1 MFRSIFSRAFLSH
14 ILLAIIIC
22 AILACVFFVYTT
34 SIIQTQVL
42 GSYQQL
48 VSSSSAQIDKV
59 VSDMDVLS
67 KDILVSKSMLSEVT
81 YNMFKDSDIVGN
93 FSFTSKYLR
102 NLFFNKP
109 SSSAQDKIDY
119 FYLGINDT
127 LATIINTVNG
137 SSYRA
142 KEILMYDMQGRYI
155 SAPFPIGSD
164 IMEEKLKA
172 SAPMIKELCGG
183 MGRTEL
189 KSPFQSDLYGKK
201 MVLFSFY
208 RSFYGDYDNQ
218 QRGVI
223 EIQQNFSLVENII
236 DRNLKNNLKEVF
248 IFDKEGKLIYP
259 VQSGSDHFGDAAEQ
273 IFKKSKGG
281 THSYLDFTGT
291 GTKSQ
296 SALISVHSE
305 ATGWTTVQLVDNKL
319 LYAQVNDFK
328 KWFLMVAV
336 VILIFGALVAL
347 AFANN
352 TTRSV
357 RLLHKTI
364 RSTELQNLI
373 GRSEHRLLS
382 APKEISDVYID
393 FKEMCKNLDITIK
406 ESMDA
411 KTKESEAHW
420 KALQAQMN
428 PHFIFNTLSVIS
440 EACDEGENETASFMC
455 GRLSDMLRY
464 VTRSTST
471 QTTLRK
477 ELNYTLDYLSLMQK
491 RYEEHLVYE
500 IDIPE
505 EIMEVMLPKLILQP
519 LVENSIRHGF
529 KNSRPPWKIKLT
541 GKITLNGWELE
552 VMDNGSGMEIGRL
565 EEIQRIISS
574 KLQGMPTEETDGG
587 LGLIS
592 TIERVALMYKKDF
605 NYNIHN
611 LEEGG
616 LLVTVGFS
624 ETSKK
629 GERPNVI

>member
-48 VSSSSAQIDKV
+48 VSSSSDQIDKV
-59 VSDMDVLS
+59 VSDMDILS
-67 KDILVSKSMLSEVT
+67 KDVLVSKSMISEDT
-81 YNMFKDSDIVGN
+81 YNMFRDSDIVGN
-93 FSFTSKYLR
+93 FRFTSKYLR
-102 NLFFNKP
+102 NLFFDKP
-109 SSSAQDKIDY
+109 PLSAQDNMEY
-119 FYLGINDT
+119 FYLGINDS
-127 LATIINTVNG
+127 LAASINTANG
-137 SSYRA
+137 SNHRA
-142 KEILMYDMQGRYI
+142 KEILIYDTQGRYI
-155 SAPFPIGSD
+155 SAPFPIGLD

-172 SAPMIKELCGG
+172 SEAMIKELCGG

-189 KSPFQSDLYGKK
+189 KPPFQSDLYGKK

-208 RSFYGDYDNQ
+208 RSFYGDFDQ

-223 EIQQNFSLVENII
+223 EIQQDFKLVENII
-236 DRNLKNNLKEVF
+236 DKNFKNNLKEVF
-248 IFDKEGKLIYP
+248 IFDNSGKLIYP
-259 VQSGSDHFGDAAEQ
+259 VQSGSDHSEDIAEQ
-273 IFKKSKGG
+273 IFKESKGG
-281 THSYLDFTGT
+281 TNLNLNFTAT
-291 GTKSQ
+291 GSK
-296 SALISVHSE
+296 SALMSVHSE
-305 ATGWTTVQLVDNKL
+305 ATGWTTVQLIDNKI
-319 LYAQVNDFK
+319 LYAQVNGFK
-328 KWFLMVAV
+328 KWFLMVAG
-336 VILIFGALVAL
+336 VILIFGALVAM

-364 RSTELQNLI
+364 RNTALQNLI

-382 APKEISDVYID
+382 APKEISDVYVD
-393 FKEMCKNLDITIK
+393 FKEMCRNLDITIK
-406 ESMDA
+406 ESLDA

-440 EACDEGENETASFMC
+440 EACDDGENETASFMC
-455 GRLSDMLRY
+455 RRLSDMLRY
-464 VTRSTST
+464 VTRSTGT
-471 QTTLRK
+471 RTTLRK

-491 RYEEHLVYE
+491 RYEEHLIYE
-500 IDIPE
+500 IDIPD

-519 LVENSIRHGF
+519 LVENSIMHGF

-541 GKITLNGWELE
+541 GRISPNGWELE
-552 VMDNGSGMEIGRL
+552 VMDNGSGMETGRL
-565 EEIQRIISS
+565 EEIRHIIRNR
-574 KLQGMPTEETDGG
+574 LQGTTDETDGG

-592 TIERVALMYKKDF
+592 TIERLVLMYKKDF
-605 NYNIHN
+605 NYNINN

-624 ETSKK
+624 ETSEK
-629 GERPNVI
+629 GGSDNAI